1 MALLEAFSRKFD
13 LDNVMPSLRLSSR
26 KDGPCDRTA
35 IHAQRYREFALVT
48 NIFCR

>member
-1 MALLEAFSRKFD
+1 MALLEDVSRQID
-13 LDNVMPSLRLSSR
+13 LDNVMSSLRLSSR
-26 KDGPCDRTA
+26 KDGPCDRAA